1 MFNIHDFPTV
11 INHLKNISFIYS
23 ERSGEINL
31 LCPYCNDATR
41 KARSSI
47 KHGHLNINMTYPVF
61 YCFRC
66 TASGILTK
74 LLVETGFED
83 KNIINQINSYSK
95 FKFSQDYYASKKII
109 KEEDFDIKLKKN
121 ILSENLNFYYK
132 NRNDYLIYTNYLKSR
147 LGDIYFDRFYLTPVF
162 IDNNLAVRFIN
173 SEGEVITNRIISSNS
188 KFRYL
193 IPKVTSGEYYW
204 QEKNF
209 NKYKNIVLTEGSFDA
224 LSMYLY
230 NSDFSPNNTFYI
242 GMNGKKYIST
252 MLHLIYEYL
261 LLGNYE
267 INFIFDK
274 DVSNAKSILSKGKYI
289 SNQYNINIKVKGWK
303 SVDIS
308 DDMKDITDFSLIQ
321 QI

>member
-1 MFNIHDFPTV
+1 M
-11 INHLKNISFIYS
+11 
-23 ERSGEINL
+23 
-31 LCPYCNDATR
+31 
-41 KARSSI
+41 
-47 KHGHLNINMTYPVF
+47 
-61 YCFRC
+61 
-66 TASGILTK
+66 
-74 LLVETGFED
+74 
-83 KNIINQINSYSK
+83 
-95 FKFSQDYYASKKII
+95 
-109 KEEDFDIKLKKN
+109 
-121 ILSENLNFYYK
+121 
-132 NRNDYLIYTNYLKSR
+132 
-147 LGDIYFDRFYLTPVF
+147 GDIYFDRFYLTPVF